1 MTPPT
6 LSPRRFARFSRA
18 PPQDDPSKFQIPASG
33 MCLSAFLLIHPVGNP
48 ERTLLGRM
56 RPGEAWFSAGALD
69 EARSRRIQDGWMLP
83 SRQLAFYESPEEAA
97 QTILA
102 EQLPGLPL
110 VPRWRS
116 VASEAYPVTDS
127 APDGDL
133 HWDLH
138 FLYDCFDAPERISA
152 GTLWQETRYFSRA
165 ERSGLPIARGH
176 GDILALAEAA
186 RPQ

>member
-1 MTPPT
+1 MAPPIV
-6 LSPRRFARFSRA
+6 SPRRFARFSRA
-18 PPQDDPSKFQIPASG
+18 PPPDDPSRFQIPASG
-33 MCLSAFLLIHPVGNP
+33 LCLSTFLLVHPSENP
-48 ERTLLGRM
+48 ERTLLGRI
-56 RPGEAWFSAGALD
+56 RPGEGWFSAGALD
-69 EARSRRIQDGWMLP
+69 EVRSRRLQDGWMLP
-83 SRQLAFYESPEEAA
+83 SRQLALYESPEEAA

-102 EQLPGLPL
+102 EQLPGLSL
-110 VPRWRS
+110 VPQLRS

-138 FLYDCFDAPERISA
+138 FLYDCFGAPARIPA
-152 GTLWQETRYFSRA
+152 GALWQETRFFSRS

-186 RPQ
+186 SPR